1 MPQTA
6 NPADSRSGNILRH
19 PCTAAS
25 TPSIRLWARMVEEAT
40 ALASADRLMAGP
52 VSRAVLSHACLAEA
66 LAARI
71 ATRLGDAELDA
82 AALRDVAREVF
93 LDRPEVVNSATA
105 DLLAVQDRDPACPD
119 LLTPF
124 LHFKGYLAL
133 QAHRVAHALWQ
144 AGRPHLARHIQ
155 ARASEVFAVDIHP
168 AARFG
173 CRVMLDHG
181 TGLVVGETASV
192 GDDVSILQGVTLGG
206 TGKEC
211 GQRHP
216 QVERGVLIGAGAQ
229 ILGNI
234 RIGEGAKVGA
244 GSVVLADVAPFTTVV
259 GVPAREVGHHRGLPA
274 LTMEHGL
281 PADEVAITG
290 D

>member
-1 MPQTA
+1 MT
-6 NPADSRSGNILRH
+6 D
-19 PCTAAS
+19 
-25 TPSIRLWARMVEEAT
+25 EAT
-40 ALASADRLMAGP
+40 AVAAHDRVMAGP
-52 VSRAVLSHACLAEA
+52 MSRAVLSHACLAEA

-71 ATRLGDAELDA
+71 ASRLADADLDA
-82 AALRDVAREVF
+82 AALRDLARDIF
-93 LDRPEVVNSATA
+93 LDRPELVNSAAA

-124 LHFKGYLAL
+124 LHYKGFLSL
-133 QAHRVAHALWQ
+133 QAHRVAHVLWH
-144 AGRPHLARHIQ
+144 AGRAHLARHLQ
-155 ARASEVFAVDIHP
+155 ARVSEVLAVDIHP

-173 CRVMLDHG
+173 CRVMLDHA

-259 GVPAREVGHHRGLPA
+259 GVPARQVGRHHGLPA
-274 LTMEHGL
+274 LTMEHCIAEG
-281 PADEVAITG
+281 AVAITG

>member
-1 MPQTA
+1 MSQTA
-6 NPADSRSGNILRH
+6 KNGTLLQH
-19 PCTAAS
+19 PCTAAT
-25 TPSIRLWARMVEEAT
+25 TPSRRLWTRLTEEAT
-40 ALASADRLMAGP
+40 AVAHVDRLMAGP
-52 VSRAVLSHACLAEA
+52 MNRAVLSHGCFAEA

-71 ATRLGDAELDA
+71 AARLADADLDA
-82 AALRDVAREVF
+82 AALRDLARDIF
-93 LDRPEVVNSATA
+93 LERPEVLNSATA
-105 DLLAVQDRDPACPD
+105 DLFAVRERDPACPD

-124 LHFKGYLAL
+124 LHYKGYLAL
-133 QAHRVAHALWQ
+133 QAHRVAHALWH
-144 AGRPHLARHIQ
+144 AGRPHLARHLQ

-173 CRVMLDHG
+173 CRVMLDHA

-206 TGKEC
+206 TGKEG

-234 RIGEGAKVGA
+234 RLGEGAKVGA
-244 GSVVLADVAPFTTVV
+244 GSVVLADVAAFTTVV
-259 GVPAREVGHHRGLPA
+259 GVPALPVGRHRGLPA

-281 PADEVAITG
+281 AEGEVAITG